1 MPQNRSL
8 PCSLIRDALGAV
20 FISTLAVHKLP
31 YPEGRDP
38 ETQPELLAK
47 SIQPIIAFVVLCSIL
62 VHGLSIPFFSLGRR
76 VHSVSRTWSRHG
88 GAADWTTLTRRVSKA
103 EDIVINR
110 DARDIHDRMERG
122 DATPAATINEK
133 ENIALAHGATVTEK
147 PVADG
152 DEASGST
159 PMTSTGTSDGEEA
172 GPTGT
177 EHEGSL
183 ILAEWRE
190 GPHQVIER
198 RVGPGEEVCLLFLHR
213 HVSWVLMGLLYGA
226 GRGRGSSKR
235 LRPRKRR
242 TRDLQVCGW
251 RV

>member
-1 MPQNRSL
+1 M
-8 PCSLIRDALGAV
+8 

-31 YPEGRDP
+31 YPEGHDP

-47 SIQPIIAFVVLCSIL
+47 SIQPIVAFVVLCSIL

-88 GAADWTTLTRRVSKA
+88 GPADWTTLTRRVSKA

-110 DARDIHDRMERG
+110 DAPDMHDRMERG
-122 DATPAATINEK
+122 DATPAMTINEK
-133 ENIALAHGATVTEK
+133 EEIALAQGPTVTEK
-147 PVADG
+147 PVLDE

-159 PMTSTGTSDGEEA
+159 PTMGTDVSDGEDL
-172 GPTGT
+172 GQTVT
-177 EHEGSL
+177 EREGSL

-198 RVGPGEEVCLLFLHR
+198 RIGPGEEV
-213 HVSWVLMGLLYGA
+213 
-226 GRGRGSSKR
+226 R
-235 LRPRKRR
+235 LILPC
-242 TRDLQVCGW
+242 QCA
-251 RV
+251 